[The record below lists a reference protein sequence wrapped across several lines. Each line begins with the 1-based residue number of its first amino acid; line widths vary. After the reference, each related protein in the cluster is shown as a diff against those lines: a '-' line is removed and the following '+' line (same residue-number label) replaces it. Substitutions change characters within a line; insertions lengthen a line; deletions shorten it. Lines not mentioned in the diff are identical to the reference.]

1 MLVTPSLDHP
11 VSERPFAMNTPPN
24 SAVPTDLVLPEVSVV
39 APLALASDA
48 ATAPTSSSPSIDA
61 AAGDAMATTDP
72 AAPTPASTSP
82 GRWDSTRLDAL
93 TGLPNRVCFTEQLHR
108 AVDENR
114 PAGPML
120 ALLFFDLDG
129 FKFVN
134 DSLGHQAGD
143 ELLIQVGERL
153 NRILVDPAE
162 RLFRLAGDEFVI
174 VANRVERL
182 NQLPK
187 LAERILAEFQDP
199 FIVTN
204 EKAFVGA
211 SIGIAI
217 RSNQGQNAERLL
229 HEADAA
235 MYQSKRN
242 GRRCYSFYSADLDQ
256 EHRRLFQLRGDI
268 RDAIDQQEFSV
279 HYQPVFDLAT
289 GQRTGAEALVR
300 WFRNGQPYCQPEE
313 FVREAEKCGLIVPMS
328 QQVIRQVSRDLLA
341 WKANGHPLLP
351 VSINISASHFR
362 FGDLQD
368 DLASA
373 FLFQGLPSQLIEI
386 ELSEEAVLHDVK
398 QSRQKIQAL
407 QQMGFRVVVD
417 DLGTGRSSIAYLQKV
432 PVDAVKID
440 ASFINDI
447 ENSDFALAV
456 VESMIRIAHTRSLRV
471 VAEGVESA
479 AIQQRLCDL
488 GCDQAQGFWLGRPCP
503 AAEFYGAGSSLSS
516 DGNPATSM

>member
-1 MLVTPSLDHP
+1 MSATPFHDTLACEHSY
-11 VSERPFAMNTPPN
+11 AMSTPPN
-24 SAVPTDLVLPEVSVV
+24 PAVPTDLVLPV
-39 APLALASDA
+39 ASIAVPHSPIAVDGPIAEA
-48 ATAPTSSSPSIDA
+48 AAVESTPAASPS
-61 AAGDAMATTDP
+61 
-72 AAPTPASTSP
+72 APSSK
-82 GRWDSTRLDAL
+82 WDSTRLDAL
-93 TGLPNRVCFTEQLHR
+93 TGLPNRVCFTEQLQR
-108 AVDENR
+108 AVEENR

-162 RLFRLAGDEFVI
+162 QLFRLAGDEFVI
-174 VANRVERL
+174 VADRVERL

-217 RSNQGQNAERLL
+217 RSNQGQSAERLL

-256 EHRRLFQLRGDI
+256 EHRRLFKLRGDI

-279 HYQPVFDLAT
+279 HYQGVFDLAT
-289 GQRTGAEALVR
+289 GQRAGAEALVR
-300 WFRNGQPYCQPEE
+300 WFRDGQVYCQPEE
-313 FVREAEKCGLIVPMS
+313 FVGEAEKCGLIVPMS

-341 WKANGHPLLP
+341 WKASGHTLVP

-368 DLASA
+368 ELASA
-373 FLFQGLPSQLIEI
+373 FLFQGLPPQLIEI
-386 ELSEEAVLHDVK
+386 ELPEEAVLHDVK

-440 ASFINDI
+440 TSFINDI

-456 VESMIRIAHTRSLRV
+456 VDSMIRIAHTRGLRV
-471 VAEGVESA
+471 VAEGVETEVIRDHLRA
-479 AIQQRLCDL
+479 L
-488 GCDQAQGFWLGRPCP
+488 GCDHAQGFWLGKPCP
-503 AAEFYGAGSSLSS
+503 ATEFYGASSPASV

>member
-1 MLVTPSLDHP
+1 MSATLSLDTP
-11 VSERPFAMNTPPN
+11 VCEHSYAMSTPPN
-24 SAVPTDLVLPEVSVV
+24 PAVPTDLVLPASAIV
-39 APLALASDA
+39 APLSPIADDGLIAVDGPIA
-48 ATAPTSSSPSIDA
+48 EATAAESTPAASSSAPS
-61 AAGDAMATTDP
+61 
-72 AAPTPASTSP
+72 SK
-82 GRWDSTRLDAL
+82 WDSTRLDAL

-108 AVDENR
+108 AVEANR
-114 PAGPML
+114 PEGPML

-162 RLFRLAGDEFVI
+162 QLFRLAGDEFVI
-174 VANRVERL
+174 VADRVERL

-211 SIGIAI
+211 SVGIAI
-217 RSNQGQNAERLL
+217 RSNQGQSAERLL

-256 EHRRLFQLRGDI
+256 EHRRLFKLRGDI
-268 RDAIDQQEFSV
+268 RDAIDQQEFTV
-279 HYQPVFDLAT
+279 HYQSVFDLAT
-289 GQRTGAEALVR
+289 GQRVGAEALVR
-300 WFRNGQPYCQPEE
+300 WFRDGQVYCQPEE
-313 FVREAEKCGLIVPMS
+313 FVGEAEKCGLIVPMS

-341 WKANGHPLLP
+341 WKASGQTLVP

-373 FLFQGLPSQLIEI
+373 FLFQGLPPQLIEI

-407 QQMGFRVVVD
+407 QHMGFRVVVD

-456 VESMIRIAHTRSLRV
+456 VDSMIRIAHTCGLRV
-471 VAEGVESA
+471 VAEGVETEV
-479 AIQQRLCDL
+479 IRDHLRTL
-488 GCDQAQGFWLGRPCP
+488 GCDHAQGFWLGKPCP
-503 AAEFYGAGSSLSS
+503 ATEFYGASSPASVE
-516 DGNPATSM
+516 GNPTTST